1 MSKKIYKELV
11 EIRIAMD
18 VRKLQ
23 LIGGSSYM
31 VSLPKE
37 WIRIHKLNQGDEVI
51 LHVDENYIRLF
62 PKKYSESERIARAV
76 VEKIPR
82 HDEKFITRFVY
93 ALYIQGLDEITIKD
107 KLLSPK
113 FVSKLSEVVRSLI
126 GMEVID
132 VSDTQ
137 VVLKCLATSD
147 FDVSGVLKR
156 MAQIINGMIESIED
170 DLRLESFGGVDE
182 ISKLEED
189 SDRLYLLAVRQ
200 EHRLVK
206 ELSSPSKWNE
216 LRFVLGIR
224 MVAKLLEEIADS
236 LRDLAI
242 YSAKILQKD
251 LKNELITLLSEIN
264 VIFNNVFKAY
274 SSSDVELSDDVI
286 KRVESLE
293 QRILKVI
300 EQGDDLHYRLALE
313 AMMNVCR
320 HVKSIGEV
328 AFNRSVRE
336 SLKYYNLEF
345 GD

>member
-1 MSKKIYKELV
+1 
-11 EIRIAMD
+11 MD

-31 VSLPKE
+31 ISLPKE
-37 WIRIHKLNQGDEVI
+37 WVRVHKLSQGDEVI
-51 LHVDENYIRLF
+51 LHVDDNYIRLF
-62 PKKYSESERIARAV
+62 PKKYSETERVAKAI
-76 VEKIPR
+76 VEGIPR

-93 ALYIQGLDEITIKD
+93 ALYIQGLDEIVIKD

-132 VSDTQ
+132 VTDNK

-147 FDVSGVLKR
+147 FDISGVLRR
-156 MAQIINGMIESIED
+156 MAQIVNGMIESVKD
-170 DLRLESFGGVDE
+170 DLRLNSHGEVDE
-182 ISKLEED
+182 ILKLEED

-206 ELSSPSKWNE
+206 ELSSPTKWNE
-216 LRFVLGIR
+216 LRFILGIR
-224 MVAKLLEEIADS
+224 MIAKLLEEIADS

-242 YSAKILQKD
+242 YSMKVSERTLR
-251 LKNELITLLSEIN
+251 NELISLISEIGYT
-264 VIFNNVFKAY
+264 FSDAFKAY

-286 KRVESLE
+286 KKIENVE
-293 QRILKVI
+293 QRIRGIIGEVNNMY
-300 EQGDDLHYRLALE
+300 YRLALE
-313 AMMNVCR
+313 AMMNVCK

-336 SLKYYNLEF
+336 SLKHNVKIKELQL
-345 GD
+345 

>member
-11 EIRIAMD
+11 EIRIDMD

-51 LHVDENYIRLF
+51 LHIDENYIRLF
-62 PKKYSESERIARAV
+62 PKKYSESERIARAI

-93 ALYIQGLDEITIKD
+93 ALYIQGLDEIIIKD
-107 KLLSPK
+107 KFLSPK

-137 VVLKCLATSD
+137 IVLKCLATSD

-156 MAQIINGMIESIED
+156 MAQIISGMIESIEE
-170 DLRLESFGGVDE
+170 DLRLESFYEIDE

-216 LRFVLGIR
+216 LRFILGIR

-242 YSAKILQKD
+242 YSTKISQKK
-251 LKNELITLLSEIN
+251 LKNMLVSLLSEIN
-264 VIFNNVFKAY
+264 SIFNNVFKAY
-274 SSSDVELSDDVI
+274 SSSDVELSDDVM
-286 KRVESLE
+286 KKVENIE
-293 QRILKVI
+293 QSILKVI
-300 EQGDDLHYRLALE
+300 GEGDDIYYRLALE

-336 SLKYYNLEF
+336 SLKCYSIDINE
-345 GD
+345 

>member
-1 MSKKIYKELV
+1 
-11 EIRIAMD
+11 MD

-31 VSLPKE
+31 ISLPKE
-37 WIRIHKLNQGDEVI
+37 WIRIHNLSQGDEVI

-76 VEKIPR
+76 VKEIPR

-93 ALYIQGLDEITIKD
+93 ALYIQGFDEITIRD

-113 FVSKLSEVVRSLI
+113 FVNKLSEVVRSLI

-132 VSDTQ
+132 ATDNK

-156 MAQIINGMIESIED
+156 MAQIIKGMMESIEEN
-170 DLRLESFGGVDE
+170 LRLKSSNEIDE
-182 ISKLEED
+182 IFKLEED

-216 LRFVLGIR
+216 LRFILGIR
-224 MVAKLLEEIADS
+224 IIAKLFEEIAD
-236 LRDLAI
+236 LLKDLAI
-242 YSAKILQKD
+242 YSAKIEERR
-251 LKNELITLLSEIN
+251 LKNELILLLSSIN
-264 VIFNNVFKAY
+264 DTFKDAFDAY

-286 KRVESLE
+286 KRVEEIE
-293 QRILKVI
+293 QRIWRIISRVENI
-300 EQGDDLHYRLALE
+300 YYRLALE
-313 AMMNVCR
+313 AMLNICK
-320 HVKSIGEV
+320 HIKSIGEI
-328 AFNRSVRE
+328 AFNKSVRE
-336 SLKYYNLEF
+336 SLKNV
-345 GD
+345 

>member
-1 MSKKIYKELV
+1 
-11 EIRIAMD
+11 MD

-31 VSLPKE
+31 ISLPKE
-37 WIRIHKLNQGDEVI
+37 WIRIHNLSQGDEVI

-76 VEKIPR
+76 VKEIPR

-93 ALYIQGLDEITIKD
+93 ALYIQGFDEITIRD

-113 FVSKLSEVVRSLI
+113 FVNKLSEVVRSLI

-132 VSDTQ
+132 ATDNK

-147 FDVSGVLKR
+147 FDVSGILKR
-156 MAQIINGMIESIED
+156 MAQIIKGMMESIEEN
-170 DLRLESFGGVDE
+170 LILKSSNEIDE
-182 ISKLEED
+182 IFKLEED

-224 MVAKLLEEIADS
+224 IIAKLFEEIAD
-236 LRDLAI
+236 LLKDLAI
-242 YSAKILQKD
+242 YSAKVEERK
-251 LKNELITLLSEIN
+251 LKNELILLLSSIDDT
-264 VIFNNVFKAY
+264 FKDAFDAY

-286 KRVESLE
+286 KRVEEIE
-293 QRILKVI
+293 QRIWRIISRVENI
-300 EQGDDLHYRLALE
+300 YYRLALE
-313 AMMNVCR
+313 AMLNICK
-320 HVKSIGEV
+320 HIKSIGEI
-328 AFNRSVRE
+328 AFNKSVRE
-336 SLKYYNLEF
+336 SLKNV
-345 GD
+345 

>member
-1 MSKKIYKELV
+1 
-11 EIRIAMD
+11 MD

-31 VSLPKE
+31 ISLPKE
-37 WIRIHKLNQGDEVI
+37 WIRIHNLSQGDEVI

-76 VEKIPR
+76 VKEIPR

-93 ALYIQGLDEITIKD
+93 ALYIQGFDEITIRD

-113 FVSKLSEVVRSLI
+113 FVNKLSEVVRSLI

-132 VSDTQ
+132 ATDNK

-147 FDVSGVLKR
+147 FDVSGILKR
-156 MAQIINGMIESIED
+156 MAQIIKGMMESIEEN
-170 DLRLESFGGVDE
+170 LRLKSSNEIDE
-182 ISKLEED
+182 IFKLEED

-224 MVAKLLEEIADS
+224 IIAKLFEEIAD
-236 LRDLAI
+236 LLKDLAI
-242 YSAKILQKD
+242 YSAKVEERK
-251 LKNELITLLSEIN
+251 LKNELILLLSSIDDT
-264 VIFNNVFKAY
+264 FKDAFDAY

-286 KRVESLE
+286 KRVEEIE
-293 QRILKVI
+293 QRIWRIISRVENI
-300 EQGDDLHYRLALE
+300 YYRLALE
-313 AMMNVCR
+313 AMLNICK
-320 HVKSIGEV
+320 HIKSIGEI
-328 AFNRSVRE
+328 AFNKSVRE
-336 SLKYYNLEF
+336 SLKNV
-345 GD
+345 

>member
-1 MSKKIYKELV
+1 
-11 EIRIAMD
+11 MD

-31 VSLPKE
+31 ISLPKE
-37 WIRIHKLNQGDEVI
+37 WIRIHNLSQGDEVI

-76 VEKIPR
+76 VKEIPR

-93 ALYIQGLDEITIKD
+93 ALYIQGFDEITIRD

-113 FVSKLSEVVRSLI
+113 FVNKLSEVVRSLI

-132 VSDTQ
+132 ATDNK

-147 FDVSGVLKR
+147 FDVSGILKR
-156 MAQIINGMIESIED
+156 MAQIIKGMMESIEEN
-170 DLRLESFGGVDE
+170 LRLKSSNEIDE
-182 ISKLEED
+182 IFKLEED

-224 MVAKLLEEIADS
+224 IIAKLFEEIAD
-236 LRDLAI
+236 LLKDLAI
-242 YSAKILQKD
+242 YSTKVEERR
-251 LKNELITLLSEIN
+251 LKNELILLLSSIDDT
-264 VIFNNVFKAY
+264 FKDAFDAY

-286 KRVESLE
+286 KRVEEIE
-293 QRILKVI
+293 QRIWRIISRVENI
-300 EQGDDLHYRLALE
+300 YYRLALE
-313 AMMNVCR
+313 AMLNICK
-320 HVKSIGEV
+320 HIKSIGEI
-328 AFNRSVRE
+328 AFNKSVRE
-336 SLKYYNLEF
+336 SLKNV
-345 GD
+345 